1 MKKRNIFIGIALLIF
16 TVLACSLVTPQATPL
31 SPAPQPQINAIPQSE
46 DDVPRISV
54 SEAKAALDSGA
65 AVIVDVRSAEAFAS
79 TRVAGA
85 VSIPLQNFEGNGVR
99 NLSLEKDQWI
109 ITYCT

>member
-46 DDVPRISV
+46 DDVPRITTR
-54 SEAKAALDSGA
+54 EAKAALDAGA
-65 AVIVDVRSAEAFAS
+65 AILVDVRSAESYANRHA
-79 TRVAGA
+79 AGA
-85 VSIPLQNFEGNGVR
+85 VSIPLLNFEGNGVR
-99 NLSLEKDQWI
+99 NLSLEKNQQI